1 MSFESLHPSKLV
13 QNLRRCTGVIKLCV
27 AKIKGGW
34 LKYILSKIRAFPCR
48 GAKVG
53 LERKALKVK
62 LLLYT
67 GVTPEVMFLL
77 QAFANT

>member
-1 MSFESLHPSKLV
+1 M
-13 QNLRRCTGVIKLCV
+13 QNLRRCTGMIKLCV

-34 LKYILSKIRAFPCR
+34 LKYILSKIRAFPCQ

>member
-1 MSFESLHPSKLV
+1 M
-13 QNLRRCTGVIKLCV
+13 QNLRRCTGMIKLCV
-27 AKIKGGW
+27 AKIKEGW